1 MRVIYIPRM
10 KTEKKACSEEGV
22 TYGHQMLAWS
32 TGRERTMTAGTIGLW
47 LLTECSKFSV
57 VATPAGWGDV
67 LTFP

>member
-22 TYGHQMLAWS
+22 TYGHPMLAWS

-47 LLTECSKFSV
+47 LLTRYSRFSI
-57 VATPAGWGDV
+57 VARLGGLVGV